1 MKTLR
6 LLSVLLL
13 LLAVGGVCMACY
25 SSKDLKAHGKRVTVT
40 RDVGYF
46 SKVDASGSVDIEF
59 VQGKEQAMR
68 IVGSKQFVDN
78 IVVEKKGETLYVS
91 HKSNS
96 VTSFFDDDVTLYI
109 YSPDLTEVNLR
120 GSCSFDI
127 KGALDTDNL
136 KVSVMGSGEADF
148 GSIVCD
154 AINFEVRGSGDIGAK
169 RIDTKNAVAN
179 VFGSG
184 DLDLDFLKAD
194 NVQFAVSGSGDLDA
208 MLSQVKTMQLNV
220 VGSGDMDIK
229 AQNCGVANCTSAGS
243 GSITLS
249 GTMRDVVKNV
259 TGSGDIDTSNL
270 RAVLK

>member
-6 LLSVLLL
+6 HLSVLLL

-25 SSKDLKAHGKRVTVT
+25 SSKDLKAGGKRVTVT
-40 RDVGYF
+40 RNVGYF

-68 IVGSKQFVDN
+68 IVGPKQFVDN
-78 IVVEKKGETLYVS
+78 IVVDKKGETLYVS

-120 GSCSFDI
+120 GSCSFDV
-127 KGALDTDNL
+127 KDALDTDNL
-136 KVSVMGSGEADF
+136 KVSVKGSGEADF
-148 GSIVCD
+148 DSIVCD

-184 DLDLDFLKAD
+184 DLDFDFLKAD

-270 RAVLK
+270 KAGLK

>member
-25 SSKDLKAHGKRVTVT
+25 SSKDLKAGGKRVTVT

-46 SKVDASGSVDIEF
+46 SKVDASSSVDIEF

-68 IVGSKQFVDN
+68 IVGSKQCVDN

-96 VTSFFDDDVTLYI
+96 VISFFDDDVTLYI

-120 GSCSFDI
+120 GSCSFDV

-148 GSIVCD
+148 DSIVCD

-184 DLDLDFLKAD
+184 DLDFDFIKAD

-229 AQNCGVANCTSAGS
+229 AQNCGVANCTAAGS

>member
-6 LLSVLLL
+6 HLSVLLL
-13 LLAVGGVCMACY
+13 LLVVGSVCMACY
-25 SSKDLKAHGKRVTVT
+25 SSKDLNAHGKRVTVT

-68 IVGSKQFVDN
+68 IEGPKQLVDN

-120 GSCSFDI
+120 GSCSFDV

-148 GSIVCD
+148 DSIVCD

-184 DLDLDFLKAD
+184 DLDFDFLKAD

>member
-6 LLSVLLL
+6 HLSVLLL
-13 LLAVGGVCMACY
+13 LLAVGSVCMACY
-25 SSKDLKAHGKRVTVT
+25 SSKDLNAHGKRVTVT

-68 IVGSKQFVDN
+68 IVGSKQCVDN

-120 GSCSFDI
+120 GSCSFDV
-127 KGALDTDNL
+127 KSALDTDNL

-184 DLDLDFLKAD
+184 DLDFDFLKAD

-229 AQNCGVANCTSAGS
+229 AQNCGVANCTAAGS

>member
-6 LLSVLLL
+6 HLSVLLL

-25 SSKDLKAHGKRVTVT
+25 SSKDLKADGKRVTVT

-46 SKVDASGSVDIEF
+46 SKVDASGSADIEF
-59 VQGKEQAMR
+59 VQGKERAMR

-78 IVVEKKGETLYVS
+78 IVVEKKGETLYIS
-91 HKSNS
+91 YKSNS
-96 VTSFFDDDVTLYI
+96 VTSFFDGDVTLYI

-120 GSCSFDI
+120 GSVSFDV

-148 GSIVCD
+148 DSIVCD
-154 AINFEVRGSGDIGAK
+154 AINFEVRGSGDISAK

-184 DLDLDFLKAD
+184 DLDFDLLKAD

-229 AQNCGVANCTSAGS
+229 AQNCGVANCTSTGS

>member
-6 LLSVLLL
+6 HLSVLLL

-25 SSKDLKAHGKRVTVT
+25 SSKDLKAGGKRVTVT
-40 RDVGYF
+40 RNVGYF

-59 VQGKEQAMR
+59 VQGKEQDMR
-68 IVGSKQFVDN
+68 IVGPKQFVDN
-78 IVVEKKGETLYVS
+78 IVVEKKGETLYIS

-120 GSCSFDI
+120 GSCSFDV
-127 KGALDTDNL
+127 KDALDTDNL
-136 KVSVMGSGEADF
+136 KVSVKGSGEADF

-154 AINFEVRGSGDIGAK
+154 AINFEVRGSADICAK

-184 DLDLDFLKAD
+184 NLDFDFLKAY
-194 NVQFAVSGSGDLDA
+194 NVQFTVSGSGDLDA

-270 RAVLK
+270 KAGLK

>member
-6 LLSVLLL
+6 HLSVLLL

-96 VTSFFDDDVTLYI
+96 VISFFDDDVTLYI

-120 GSCSFDI
+120 GSCTFDV

-148 GSIVCD
+148 DSIVCD

-184 DLDLDFLKAD
+184 DLDFDLLKAD
-194 NVQFAVSGSGDLDA
+194 NVQFTVSGSGDLDA
-208 MLSQVKTMQLNV
+208 MLSQVKTMLLNV

>member
-6 LLSVLLL
+6 HLSVLLL

-68 IVGSKQFVDN
+68 IEGPKQLVDN

-91 HKSNS
+91 YKSNS
-96 VTSFFDDDVTLYI
+96 VVSFIDGDVTLYI
-109 YSPDLTEVNLR
+109 YSPDLTEVNIK
-120 GSCSFDI
+120 GSCTFDVNG
-127 KGALDTDNL
+127 KLDTDNL
-136 KVSVMGSGEADF
+136 KVSVVGSGEADF

-184 DLDLDFLKAD
+184 DLDFDFLKAD

>member
-6 LLSVLLL
+6 HLSVLLL

-25 SSKDLKAHGKRVTVT
+25 SSKDLKAGGKCVTVT
-40 RDVGYF
+40 RNVGYF
-46 SKVDASGSVDIEF
+46 SKVDASGSADIEF
-59 VQGKEQAMR
+59 VQGKERAMR
-68 IVGSKQFVDN
+68 IVGPKQLVDN
-78 IVVEKKGETLYVS
+78 IVVEKKGETLYIS
-91 HKSNS
+91 HNSNS
-96 VTSFFDDDVTLYI
+96 VTSFFDSDVTLYI

-120 GSCSFDI
+120 GTVSFDV
-127 KGALDTDNL
+127 KGALDTDKL

-154 AINFEVRGSGDIGAK
+154 AINFEVRGSGDISAK

-184 DLDLDFLKAD
+184 NLDFDFLKAD
-194 NVQFAVSGSGDLDA
+194 NVQFTVSGSGDLDA

>member
-6 LLSVLLL
+6 HLSVLLL

-25 SSKDLKAHGKRVTVT
+25 SSKDLKAGGKRVTVT

-68 IVGSKQFVDN
+68 IVGSKQCVDN

-120 GSCSFDI
+120 GSCSFDV
-127 KGALDTDNL
+127 KGVLDTDNL

-184 DLDLDFLKAD
+184 DLDFDLLKAD

-229 AQNCGVANCTSAGS
+229 ALNCGVANCTSAGS

>member
-6 LLSVLLL
+6 HLSVLLL
-13 LLAVGGVCMACY
+13 LLVVGGVCMACY
-25 SSKDLKAHGKRVTVT
+25 SSKDLNAHGKRVTVT

-68 IVGSKQFVDN
+68 IEGPKQLVDN

-91 HKSNS
+91 YKSNS
-96 VTSFFDDDVTLYI
+96 VISFFDDDVTLYI

-120 GSCSFDI
+120 GSCSFDV

-148 GSIVCD
+148 DSIVCD

-184 DLDLDFLKAD
+184 DLDFDFLKAD

>member
-6 LLSVLLL
+6 HLSVLLL

-25 SSKDLKAHGKRVTVT
+25 SSKDLNAHGKRVTVT

-68 IVGSKQFVDN
+68 IVGSKRFVDN

-96 VTSFFDDDVTLYI
+96 VISFFDDDVTLYI

-120 GSCSFDI
+120 GSCSFDV

-154 AINFEVRGSGDIGAK
+154 AINFEVRGSGDISAK

-184 DLDLDFLKAD
+184 DLDFDFLKAD
-194 NVQFAVSGSGDLDA
+194 NVQFTVSGSGDLDA

-270 RAVLK
+270 RAVLE

>member
-6 LLSVLLL
+6 HLSVLLL

-25 SSKDLKAHGKRVTVT
+25 SSKDLKADGKRVTVT

-46 SKVDASGSVDIEF
+46 SKVDASGSADIEF
-59 VQGKEQAMR
+59 VQGKERAMR
-68 IVGSKQFVDN
+68 IVGPKQFVDN
-78 IVVEKKGETLYVS
+78 IVVEKKGETLYIS

-120 GSCSFDI
+120 GSVSFDV

-154 AINFEVRGSGDIGAK
+154 AINFEVRGSGDISAK

-184 DLDLDFLKAD
+184 DLDFDFLKAD

-259 TGSGDIDTSNL
+259 AGSGDIDTSNL

>member
-6 LLSVLLL
+6 HLSVLLL
-13 LLAVGGVCMACY
+13 LLVVGGVCMACY
-25 SSKDLKAHGKRVTVT
+25 SSKDLNAHGKRVTIT

-96 VTSFFDDDVTLYI
+96 VISFFDDDVTLYI

-120 GSCSFDI
+120 GSCSFDV

-148 GSIVCD
+148 DSIVCD

-184 DLDLDFLKAD
+184 DLDFDFLKAD

>member
-6 LLSVLLL
+6 HLSVLLL
-13 LLAVGGVCMACY
+13 LLVVGGVCMACY

-96 VTSFFDDDVTLYI
+96 VISFFDDDVTLYI

-120 GSCSFDI
+120 GSCSFDV

-184 DLDLDFLKAD
+184 DLDFDLLKAD

-249 GTMRDVVKNV
+249 GTMCDVVKNV

>member
-6 LLSVLLL
+6 HLSVLLL

-25 SSKDLKAHGKRVTVT
+25 SSKDLKAGGKRVTVT

-59 VQGKEQAMR
+59 VQGKEQAMC

-120 GSCSFDI
+120 GSVSFDV

-154 AINFEVRGSGDIGAK
+154 AINFEVRGSGDISAK

-184 DLDLDFLKAD
+184 DLDFDFLKAD

>member
-6 LLSVLLL
+6 HLSVLLL

-25 SSKDLKAHGKRVTVT
+25 SSKDLNAHGKRVTVT

-68 IVGSKQFVDN
+68 IVGSKQCVDN

-91 HKSNS
+91 YKSNS
-96 VTSFFDDDVTLYI
+96 VISFFDDDVTLYI

-120 GSCSFDI
+120 GSVSFDV

-148 GSIVCD
+148 DSIVCD

-184 DLDLDFLKAD
+184 DLDFDLLKAD

-229 AQNCGVANCTSAGS
+229 ALNCGVANCTSAGS

>member
-68 IVGSKQFVDN
+68 IVGSKLCVDN

-120 GSCSFDI
+120 GSCSFDV

-148 GSIVCD
+148 DSIVCD

-184 DLDLDFLKAD
+184 DLDFDFLKAD
-194 NVQFAVSGSGDLDA
+194 NVQFAVNGSGDLDA

>member
-25 SSKDLKAHGKRVTVT
+25 SSKDLNAHGKRVTVT

-68 IVGSKQFVDN
+68 IVGSKQCVDN

-91 HKSNS
+91 YKSNS

-120 GSCSFDI
+120 GSVSFDV

-148 GSIVCD
+148 DSIVCD

-184 DLDLDFLKAD
+184 DLDFDFLKAD

>member
-6 LLSVLLL
+6 HLSVLLL
-13 LLAVGGVCMACY
+13 LLVVGGVCMACY
-25 SSKDLKAHGKRVTVT
+25 SSKDLNAHGKRVTVT

-96 VTSFFDDDVTLYI
+96 VISFFDDDVTLYI

-120 GSCSFDI
+120 GSCSFDV

-154 AINFEVRGSGDIGAK
+154 AITFEVRGSGDIGAK
-169 RIDTKNAVAN
+169 RVDTKNAVAN

-184 DLDLDFLKAD
+184 DLKAD
-194 NVQFAVSGSGDLDA
+194 NVQFTVSGSGDLDA

-259 TGSGDIDTSNL
+259 IGSGVIATSNL

>member
-6 LLSVLLL
+6 HLSVLLL

-25 SSKDLKAHGKRVTVT
+25 SSKDLNAHGKRVTVT

-78 IVVEKKGETLYVS
+78 IVVEKKGETLYVL

-96 VTSFFDDDVTLYI
+96 VISFFDDDVTLYI

-120 GSCSFDI
+120 GSVSFDV

-184 DLDLDFLKAD
+184 DLDFDFLKAD

>member
-6 LLSVLLL
+6 HLLVLLL

-25 SSKDLKAHGKRVTVT
+25 SSKDLKAGGKRVTVT

-68 IVGSKQFVDN
+68 IVGSKQCVDN

-91 HKSNS
+91 YKSNS
-96 VTSFFDDDVTLYI
+96 VISFFDDDVTLYI

-120 GSCSFDI
+120 GSCSFDV

-148 GSIVCD
+148 DSIVCD

-184 DLDLDFLKAD
+184 DLDFDFLKAD

-243 GSITLS
+243 GSIKLS

>member
-6 LLSVLLL
+6 HLSVLLL
-13 LLAVGGVCMACY
+13 LLVVGGVCMACY
-25 SSKDLKAHGKRVTVT
+25 SSKDLNAHGKRVTVT

-96 VTSFFDDDVTLYI
+96 VISFFDADVTLYI

-120 GSCSFDI
+120 GSCSFDV

-169 RIDTKNAVAN
+169 RVDTKNAVAN

-184 DLDLDFLKAD
+184 DLDFDFLKAD

>member
-25 SSKDLKAHGKRVTVT
+25 SSKDLKADGKRVTVT

-46 SKVDASGSVDIEF
+46 SKVDASGSADIEF
-59 VQGKEQAMR
+59 VQGKERAMR
-68 IVGSKQFVDN
+68 IVGPKQFVDN
-78 IVVEKKGETLYVS
+78 IVVEKKGETLYIS
-91 HKSNS
+91 YKSNS
-96 VTSFFDDDVTLYI
+96 VISFIDGDVTLYI

-120 GSCSFDI
+120 GSVSFDV

-148 GSIVCD
+148 DSIVCD
-154 AINFEVRGSGDIGAK
+154 AINFEVRGSGDISAK

-184 DLDLDFLKAD
+184 DLDFDFLKAD

-229 AQNCGVANCTSAGS
+229 AQNCGVANCTSTGS

>member
-6 LLSVLLL
+6 HLSVLLL
-13 LLAVGGVCMACY
+13 LLVVGGVCMACY
-25 SSKDLKAHGKRVTVT
+25 SSKDLNAHGKRVTVT

-96 VTSFFDDDVTLYI
+96 VISFFDDDVTLYI

-120 GSCSFDI
+120 GSCSFDV

-169 RIDTKNAVAN
+169 RVDTKNAVAN

-184 DLDLDFLKAD
+184 DLDFDFLKAD

-229 AQNCGVANCTSAGS
+229 AQNCGVANCTAAGS

>member
-6 LLSVLLL
+6 HLSVLLL
-13 LLAVGGVCMACY
+13 LLVVGGVCMACY
-25 SSKDLKAHGKRVTVT
+25 SSKDLNAHGKRVTVT

-96 VTSFFDDDVTLYI
+96 VISFFDDDVTLYI

-120 GSCSFDI
+120 GSCSFDV

-169 RIDTKNAVAN
+169 RVDTKNAVAN

-184 DLDLDFLKAD
+184 DLDFDFLKAD

>member
-6 LLSVLLL
+6 LLSVLVL

-25 SSKDLKAHGKRVTVT
+25 SSKDLKAGGKRVTVT

-46 SKVDASGSVDIEF
+46 SKVDASGSADIEF
-59 VQGKEQAMR
+59 VQGKERAMR
-68 IVGSKQFVDN
+68 IVGPKQYVDN
-78 IVVEKKGETLYVS
+78 IVVEKKGETLYIS
-91 HKSNS
+91 YKSNS
-96 VTSFFDDDVTLYI
+96 VISFIDGDVTLYI

-120 GSCSFDI
+120 GSVSFDV

-148 GSIVCD
+148 DSIVCD

-184 DLDLDFLKAD
+184 DLDFDFLKAD

-229 AQNCGVANCTSAGS
+229 AQNCGVANCTAAGS

>member
-6 LLSVLLL
+6 HLSVLLL

-25 SSKDLKAHGKRVTVT
+25 SSKDLKAHGKRVAVT

-68 IVGSKQFVDN
+68 IVGSKQCVDN

-120 GSCSFDI
+120 GSCSFDV

-184 DLDLDFLKAD
+184 DLDFDLLKAD

>member
-13 LLAVGGVCMACY
+13 LLAVGSVCMACY
-25 SSKDLKAHGKRVTVT
+25 SSKDLKADGKRVTVT

-46 SKVDASGSVDIEF
+46 SKVDASGSADIEF
-59 VQGKEQAMR
+59 VQGKERAMR
-68 IVGSKQFVDN
+68 IVGPKQFVDN
-78 IVVEKKGETLYVS
+78 IVVEKKGETLYIS
-91 HKSNS
+91 YKSNS
-96 VTSFFDDDVTLYI
+96 VISFIDGDVTLYI

-120 GSCSFDI
+120 GSVSFDV

-148 GSIVCD
+148 DSIVCD
-154 AINFEVRGSGDIGAK
+154 AINFEVRGSGDISAK

-184 DLDLDFLKAD
+184 DLDFDFLKAD

-259 TGSGDIDTSNL
+259 AGSGDIDTSNL

>member
-6 LLSVLLL
+6 HLSVLLL
-13 LLAVGGVCMACY
+13 LLVVGGVCMACY

-91 HKSNS
+91 YKSNS
-96 VTSFFDDDVTLYI
+96 VVSFIDGDVTLYI
-109 YSPDLTEVNLR
+109 YSPDLTDVNIK
-120 GSCSFDI
+120 GSCSFNVM
-127 KGALDTDNL
+127 GTLDTDNL
-136 KVSVMGSGEADF
+136 KVSVVGSGEADF

-154 AINFEVRGSGDIGAK
+154 AINFEVRGSGDLSAK
-169 RIDTKNAVAN
+169 RVDTKTAVAN
-179 VFGSG
+179 VAGSG
-184 DLDLDFLKAD
+184 DLDFDFLKAD
-194 NVQFAVSGSGDLDA
+194 KADFAVRGSGDLDA
-208 MLSQVKTMQLNV
+208 MLSQVKDMQFNV

-229 AQNCGVANCTSAGS
+229 AQNCGVANCTCAGS

-249 GTMRDVVKNV
+249 GTVRDVVKNI
-259 TGSGDIDTSNL
+259 TGSGEVDTNNL
-270 RAVLK
+270 HFCR

>member
-68 IVGSKQFVDN
+68 IVESKQCVDN

-120 GSCSFDI
+120 GSCSFDV

-184 DLDLDFLKAD
+184 DLDFDFLKAD

-229 AQNCGVANCTSAGS
+229 AQNCGVANCTAAGS

>member
-25 SSKDLKAHGKRVTVT
+25 SSKDLKAGGKRVTVT

-59 VQGKEQAMR
+59 VQGKEKAMR
-68 IVGSKQFVDN
+68 IVGSKQCVDN

-96 VTSFFDDDVTLYI
+96 VISFFDDDVTLYI

-120 GSCSFDI
+120 GSVSFDV

-148 GSIVCD
+148 DSIVCD
-154 AINFEVRGSGDIGAK
+154 AVNFEVRGSGDIGAK

-184 DLDLDFLKAD
+184 DLDFDFLKAD

-229 AQNCGVANCTSAGS
+229 AQNCGVANCTAAGS

>member
-6 LLSVLLL
+6 HLSVLLL
-13 LLAVGGVCMACY
+13 LLVVGGVCMACY

-59 VQGKEQAMR
+59 VQGKEHAMR

-96 VTSFFDDDVTLYI
+96 VISFFDDDVTLYI

-120 GSCSFDI
+120 GSCSFDV

-169 RIDTKNAVAN
+169 RVDTKNAVAN

-184 DLDLDFLKAD
+184 DLDFDFLKAD
-194 NVQFAVSGSGDLDA
+194 NVQFTVSGSGDLDA

>member
-6 LLSVLLL
+6 HLSVLLL

-96 VTSFFDDDVTLYI
+96 VISFFDDDVTLYI

-120 GSCSFDI
+120 GSCTFDV

-184 DLDLDFLKAD
+184 DLDFDFLKAD

-229 AQNCGVANCTSAGS
+229 AQNCGVANCTAAGS